1 MISNACCASAWQ
13 ESISN
18 RINSQRFIIVSYRN
32 RLRAYFSRFHLQR
45 HCSEGCSA
53 RRGLRRVVI
62 LHKQAATLQC
72 AHRTVALR
80 VDAGRDVCGV
90 ASLANGTTIGCALR
104 LASIRVQH
112 QSGDEAYWNRL
123 LGYFPGT
130 TVAPMPSALSFSR
143 AASASALVLNG
154 PTCSLVSVCE
164 GIPCSASLACNC
176 LAFSMSVNTPTWTSK
191 LFGTGSCLAGRVA
204 GFSLSG
210 CGAALVGSGAG
221 FAGGADVTGFS
232 GAAVTE

>member
-80 VDAGRDVCGV
+80 GGGRGGGWGGGPP
-90 ASLANGTTIGCALR
+90 SPRTN
-104 LASIRVQH
+104 
-112 QSGDEAYWNRL
+112 
-123 LGYFPGT
+123 PGW
-130 TVAPMPSALSFSR
+130 APPPPS
-143 AASASALVLNG
+143 
-154 PTCSLVSVCE
+154 
-164 GIPCSASLACNC
+164 
-176 LAFSMSVNTPTWTSK
+176 TP
-191 LFGTGSCLAGRVA
+191 
-204 GFSLSG
+204 
-210 CGAALVGSGAG
+210 
-221 FAGGADVTGFS
+221 
-232 GAAVTE
+232 